1 MENLAMKNT
10 SRRSF
15 LRTAPVAAAAGIAL
29 TDAALFAA
37 KAEGQSAPPAVTA
50 AFQLFTAQSIQD
62 DIKALQ
68 AGGNDNLVDAK
79 TIPCTVVLTTEVA
92 KSAKEFEWHE
102 GRDHLLQI
110 LDGTTIYEVG
120 GTPKDGRNTKLGEWL
135 APAAVGTTTLTLRK
149 GDMLVIPRG
158 TPHRRSTSDSV
169 TFLLISPMGTA
180 KP

>member
-1 MENLAMKNT
+1 MKNS
-10 SRRSF
+10 SRRNF

-29 TDAALFAA
+29 TDASLFASQA
-37 KAEGQSAPPAVTA
+37 AGTGAAPVPAT
-50 AFQLFTAQSIQD
+50 FQLFTAQSIQD
-62 DIKALQ
+62 DMKALQ
-68 AGGNDNLVDAK
+68 AGGNNNLVDAK
-79 TIPCTVVLTTEVA
+79 TMPCPVVLTTEVA

-110 LDGTTIYEVG
+110 LDGSTVYEVG
-120 GTPKDGRNTKLGEWL
+120 GTPKDGRNTKPGEWL
-135 APAAVGTTTLTLRK
+135 APAAVGATTLTLKK

-158 TPHRRSTSDSV
+158 TLHRRSTADSV